1 MVESGAWDL
10 FLLRSGWTKTTLISS
25 IPCLCLLERLQQKK
39 KQKRKRSNTNPNT
52 LTAILGCAKSCETIQ
67 PRSERHIVYVGRG
80 DSNFLT
86 RVIRSHRSGTMRYDR
101 KVQIYR
107 RSSPREAYR
116 LECTLIHRYE
126 PVDNSIHPAVPA
138 GSNWRCPV
146 KSCDWS

>member
-1 MVESGAWDL
+1 MIRKS
-10 FLLRSGWTKTTLISS
+10 
-25 IPCLCLLERLQQKK
+25 QKAGCGVYVFR
-39 KQKRKRSNTNPNT
+39 RK
-52 LTAILGCAKSCETIQ
+52 G
-67 PRSERHIVYVGRG
+67 HIVYVGRG

-107 RSSPREAYR
+107 CSSPREAYR
-116 LECTLIHRYE
+116 LECPLIHRYE

-146 KSCDWS
+146 KSCDRS